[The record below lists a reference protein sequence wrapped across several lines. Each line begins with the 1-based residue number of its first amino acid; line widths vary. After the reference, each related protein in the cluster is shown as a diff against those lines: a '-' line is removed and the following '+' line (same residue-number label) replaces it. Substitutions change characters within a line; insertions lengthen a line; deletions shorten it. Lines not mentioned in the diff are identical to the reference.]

1 MGKKLPRR
9 DGLRFKPF
17 DEERQRALPLLMQVP
32 GMKDVFDSIA
42 RDGHREDGRGLIVWL
57 STDGMVGSLKPPV
70 FVSAPPWRRF
80 PLLVNTP
87 HPDLLKALIT
97 YDTPTSYIVLISA
110 PHSQSEGR
118 YMWWLEQF
126 TPPLSL
132 MNLGNN

>member
-1 MGKKLPRR
+1 MHFTQISSVVLALKKNNRL
-9 DGLRFKPF
+9 
-17 DEERQRALPLLMQVP
+17 
-32 GMKDVFDSIA
+32 
-42 RDGHREDGRGLIVWL
+42 
-57 STDGMVGSLKPPV
+57 
-70 FVSAPPWRRF
+70 SAPPWRRF

-110 PHSQSEGR
+110 PHSQSQGR

-132 MNLGNN
+132 MSLGNN